1 MEERNRSMPKKSVI
15 GMYKS
20 IKPGDNS
27 SVSFQK
33 IKNQSDSSISQ
44 KINNYTNELKGYLLE

>member
-1 MEERNRSMPKKSVI
+1 MEERNRSVI

-20 IKPGDNS
+20 MKPGDNS

-44 KINNYTNELKGYLLE
+44 KINNYTNELKGYLFE